1 MSTIKVNN
9 IVPPNVGEGV
19 SIDGLQMPTAGALS
33 NRSLII
39 NGAMAVSQRGTTFN
53 YSGTGQTV
61 AYKLD
66 RWKTACFGAYPSG
79 DYLEITQDTD
89 VPSIALAGT
98 KFSKSH
104 KLKALQNIPVSAT
117 EARGIWIQQAI
128 EGQNIEHL
136 GFGAANASTV
146 TLSFWVKATKTGT
159 FSVAIKS
166 SSSDLGYVSTVTI
179 GAANTWQY
187 CTKTIPGPTT
197 GTFNTDN
204 SSGCSLHFTWDL
216 DPTWLATAT
225 TDQWVAGN
233 IVGTTTQSNML
244 SATNDAV
251 WVTGVQLEVGSKA
264 TPFELE
270 SYGQTLQKCKRYY
283 QRLDRARGSAKGS
296 ALGTDQ
302 MAFSHHLGV
311 EMNHAPDVIRKVETR
326 GGCSHQQYANVRDN
340 HISALVNVSSTSYWY
355 YNDGYEADAEL

>member
-1 MSTIKVNN
+1 
-9 IVPPNVGEGV
+9 
-19 SIDGLQMPTAGALS
+19 MPTAGALS
-33 NRSLII
+33 NRNIII
-39 NGAMAVSQRGTTFN
+39 NGGMAVSQRGTTFN
-53 YSGTGQTV
+53 YSGPNV
-61 AYKLD
+61 KYNLD
-66 RWKTACFGAYPSG
+66 RWKTNCYGAYLSG
-79 DYLEITQDTD
+79 NYLEITQDTD
-89 VPSIALAGT
+89 VPSIAQAGT

-166 SSSDLGYVSTVTI
+166 SASDLGYVSTVTI

-197 GTFNTDN
+197 GTFGTDN
-204 SSGCSLHFTWDL
+204 SSGCSVHFTWDL
-216 DPTWLATAT
+216 DPTWIATAT

-233 IVGTTTQSNML
+233 VVGTTTQSNML

-264 TPFELE
+264 TRFEHE
-270 SYGQTLQKCKRYY
+270 SYAQTIEKCKRYY
-283 QRLDRARGSAKGS
+283 QRITCTVASGYNVSLVGHWTSGTTGVATRSLHPEMRTAPDFDCSEFAAFDIEPLDESISAKPTVNDTHKDQIHLNFTSSGGS
-296 ALGTDQ
+296 TAEAAWLTLDHLDSYI
-302 MAFSHHLGV
+302 AF
-311 EMNHAPDVIRKVETR
+311 
-326 GGCSHQQYANVRDN
+326 
-340 HISALVNVSSTSYWY
+340 
-355 YNDGYEADAEL
+355 DAEI